1 MSSHQLTF
9 PNSVDTIQGHLLQR
23 ILSKQP
29 NLALLDSPYSGCR
42 GQQVGWLMS
51 EEWDQGMPDDTKTA
65 FRAAA
70 AEATE
75 KWRHALAEAGRKVR
89 SDQLRWS
96 VINMRL
102 TQSCRIRS

>member
-1 MSSHQLTF
+1 M
-9 PNSVDTIQGHLLQR
+9 DQGHLLQR

-29 NLALLDSPYSGCR
+29 NVTLLDSPYSGCR

-51 EEWDQGMPDDTKTA
+51 DEWHQSMSDNTKTA

-75 KWRHALAEAGRKVR
+75 KWKHALAEAGRKA
-89 SDQLRWS
+89 SQDQL
-96 VINMRL
+96 
-102 TQSCRIRS
+102 